1 VKLDPASETLPI
13 AGNVAAS
20 QLAYERYR
28 RQVATL

>member
-1 VKLDPASETLPI
+1 VKFDPASETLPI

-20 QLAYERYR
+20 QETYERYQ